1 MVDQA
6 TLNRGS
12 PPRRVRRNLSE
23 LAHDVVTLVELQVQ
37 LLAVDL
43 RDARKTAGL
52 AIAQLAAAVCLGLG
66 AVPLLLFA
74 VSHVLIESARWPPAV
89 AYAVVGIAAAGVAGL
104 LLWTG
109 SRQSA
114 RALGT
119 IQRSRAEFEETLR
132 WLKGSLRPAD
142 SSVEYEIPGVES
154 RRW

>member
-6 TLNRGS
+6 TVNRGS

-43 RDARKTAGL
+43 RDARKSAGL
-52 AIAQLAAAVCLGLG
+52 AIGQLAAAICLGLG

-74 VSHVLIESARWPPAV
+74 VAHVLIEYAQCPAAA
-89 AYAVVGIAAAGVAGL
+89 AYAAVGVVAAVVAGL

-132 WLKGSLRPAD
+132 WLKGSLHPAE
-142 SSVEYEIPGVES
+142 SVEYDFS
-154 RRW
+154 DAQTRRW